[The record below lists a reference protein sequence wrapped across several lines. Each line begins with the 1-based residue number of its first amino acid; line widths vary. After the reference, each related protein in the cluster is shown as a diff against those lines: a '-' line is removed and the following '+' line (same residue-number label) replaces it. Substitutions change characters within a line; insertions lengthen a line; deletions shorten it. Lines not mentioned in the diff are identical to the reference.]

1 MRRTGRRALETLLLA
16 PFQKYPAIVDADE
29 VVGEYR
35 WPIIKAPRNI
45 SVKKITPNGTRL
57 EALVLVVGENRL
69 RAVIAGHNDT
79 AELRRNY
86 GQWSSD
92 QGEVELEALI
102 ADHAIDISRLCT
114 DFQENEPLE
123 RN

>member
-1 MRRTGRRALETLLLA
+1 MHL
-16 PFQKYPAIVDADE
+16 
-29 VVGEYR
+29 
-35 WPIIKAPRNI
+35 II
-45 SVKKITPNGTRL
+45 STPNGTRL
-57 EALVLVVGENRL
+57 EALVLAVGENRL
-69 RAVIAGHNDT
+69 RVVVAGHNDT
-79 AELRRNY
+79 VELRRNY